1 VQSAVVIHNKT
12 DDFYQYY
19 LFGAKISLVKKR
31 HILIIKKGM
40 ITMMMTKLSYS
51 GLKYGESEVEIKL
64 LVDIQNDWFEIT
76 HTKEVSQV
84 MNKSTGEYIVVNR
97 NTLKFEVVS

>member
-1 VQSAVVIHNKT
+1 
-12 DDFYQYY
+12 
-19 LFGAKISLVKKR
+19 
-31 HILIIKKGM
+31 
-40 ITMMMTKLSYS
+40 MTKLYYS
-51 GLKYGESEVEIKL
+51 GVKYGESDVEVKW

-84 MNKSTGEYIVVNR
+84 MNKTTGEYITVNR

>member
-1 VQSAVVIHNKT
+1 
-12 DDFYQYY
+12 
-19 LFGAKISLVKKR
+19 
-31 HILIIKKGM
+31 
-40 ITMMMTKLSYS
+40 MTKLFYS
-51 GLKYGESEVEIKL
+51 GLKDGESNVEIKL

-84 MNKSTGEYIVVNR
+84 MNKSTGEYMIVYR

>member
-1 VQSAVVIHNKT
+1 
-12 DDFYQYY
+12 
-19 LFGAKISLVKKR
+19 
-31 HILIIKKGM
+31 
-40 ITMMMTKLSYS
+40 MTKLYYS
-51 GLKYGESEVEIKL
+51 GLKYGESNVEIKL

>member
-1 VQSAVVIHNKT
+1 
-12 DDFYQYY
+12 
-19 LFGAKISLVKKR
+19 
-31 HILIIKKGM
+31 M
-40 ITMMMTKLSYS
+40 IMMTKLSYS
-51 GLKYGESEVEIKL
+51 GLKYGESGVEVKL

-84 MNKSTGEYIVVNR
+84 MNKSTGEYIKVKR